1 MQDTGKTHPSS
12 RTSRFAADSHGRLAL
27 LVLILY
33 FAACAACY
41 FALARENPDVSFW
54 DVVLFNLLAV
64 VGNDYEF
71 TGTLS
76 GRLAGLFILGLG
88 MVGLSVT
95 TGYISSVLVARKL
108 GIGKGTKKM
117 LSMENHILVC
127 GWKHDIANLIAGILR
142 KNRGMRASD
151 IVVISSADD
160 VKLQNL
166 LDHPGFGGLN
176 VLRGDFTEEQT
187 LLKANARAAA
197 KVLIVGENQDGLD
210 DELVDSRVFA
220 CALLVRNLNPS
231 CHICAEI
238 RTGRYKTYLDSLRCA
253 ETIHAEEYTRYILST
268 STNYGGMSKVMS
280 ALLDNGDDVSIQIA
294 PIPEQWTGR
303 TYGELAAW
311 YKNGRNILLIGV
323 VENMGVEHDLKH
335 RILSDAQKSTDYGAI
350 VQRLRAVKTLETN
363 APRLNPSD
371 GYVLLPNSGAIIL
384 GKEI

>member
-1 MQDTGKTHPSS
+1 MQDSGKTS
-12 RTSRFAADSHGRLAL
+12 RTRRFAADSHGRLVF
-27 LVLILY
+27 LVLVLY
-33 FAACAACY
+33 FLACTACY
-41 FALARENPDVSFW
+41 LALAREDPDVSFW

-71 TGTLS
+71 TGSLS

-88 MVGLSVT
+88 MVGLSLT

-108 GIGKGTKKM
+108 GVGKGTKKM
-117 LSMENHILVC
+117 LTMENHVLVC
-127 GWKHDIANLIAGILR
+127 GWKHDIANLVAGILR
-142 KNRGMRASD
+142 KNRGMRPSG
-151 IVVISSADD
+151 IVVIANVDEG
-160 VKLQNL
+160 KFQNL

-176 VLRGDFTEEQT
+176 VLKGDFTEEQT

-197 KVLIVGENQDGLD
+197 KVLVVGENQEGLD

-220 CALLVRNLNPS
+220 CALLVRHLNPS

-238 RTGRYKTYLDSLRCA
+238 RTERYKTYLDSLRCA
-253 ETIHAEEYTRYILST
+253 ETIYAEEYTRYILST

-294 PIPEQWTGR
+294 PIPEEWVGR

-311 YKNGRNILLIGV
+311 YKNGRNILLIGI

-350 VQRLRAVKTLETN
+350 IQRLKAVKTLETN
-363 APRLNPSD
+363 APRLNPPD
-371 GYVLLPNSGAIIL
+371 GHVLPPNSGAIIL